1 MRIPFHPAIYPPA
14 PALEIR
20 LINPATRIHS
30 AYYHAI
36 LDTGSDITLVPTKM
50 LTALRLSSLRSEAV
64 SGLWGGHSMAKVYL
78 VDIEVAGRLLRGVE
92 VLSNP
97 KEKEILI
104 GRDVSNHL
112 RLLLDGP
119 DLSTEILTDTADY

>member
-20 LINPATRIHS
+20 LINPATKTYSI
-30 AYYHAI
+30 YYPAI
-36 LDTGSDITLVPTKM
+36 LDTGSDITLIPSKM
-50 LTALRLSSLRSEAV
+50 LAALRLSSLRSESV
-64 SGLWGGHSMAKVYL
+64 SGLWGGHSTAKVYL
-78 VDIEVAGRLLRGVE
+78 VDIEVAGRLLGGVE

-119 DLSTEILTDTADY
+119 DLSTEILTDTDDY

>member
-20 LINPATRIHS
+20 LINPATGVYS
-30 AYYHAI
+30 VYYHAI
-36 LDTGSDITLVPTKM
+36 LDTGSDMTMIPTKM
-50 LTALRLSSLRSEAV
+50 LTAMRLPTMRSESV
-64 SGLWGGHSMAKVYL
+64 SGLWGGHSITKVYL
-78 VDIEVAGRLLRGVE
+78 VDIEVGGRLFSGVE

-97 KEKEILI
+97 KEKQILI
-104 GRDVSNHL
+104 GRDVSNQL

-119 DLSTEILTDTADY
+119 DLSTEILTD